1 MNGESEFARWL
12 TPTLT
17 ENSNPTTAA
26 MRETGLKSSRLAS
39 EELAHA
45 TRTQHIIEAAALPSL
60 RTLLH
65 PLAESD
71 NLLVKPVASVETLRY
86 RIRLPRYLFIG
97 PKGGDDPIRIGIFA
111 GIHGDEP
118 AGSYAAVSL
127 LQLLERNPEIATG
140 YWLYVYPV
148 CNPTGFEQQTR
159 CSARGFDLNR
169 EFWNNS
175 DEPEVRCLETE
186 LWTHAF
192 DGIISLHS
200 DDTSTGMY
208 GFVRGATLSSHLLE
222 PALKAAEQV
231 LPRNRDKLIDGFPAS
246 NGLIRH
252 CYHGVLTAPPR
263 IKPKPFEL
271 LLETPALAPLL
282 HQQQAL
288 VLAMSTILTEYR
300 HLMGYAPN
308 L

>member
-1 MNGESEFARWL
+1 MQIAIAKEAV
-12 TPTLT
+12 
-17 ENSNPTTAA
+17 
-26 MRETGLKSSRLAS
+26 REVGLKPSRIAQQ
-39 EELAHA
+39 ELEQS
-45 TRTQHIIEAAALPSL
+45 TRTHEIIEAAALPSL

-65 PLAESD
+65 PLADSE
-71 NLLVKPVASVETLRY
+71 NLLVKPVASVETRY
-86 RIRLPRYLFIG
+86 RIRLPRYLFLG

-127 LQLLERNPEIATG
+127 LQMLERQPEIAKG

-159 CSARGFDLNR
+159 CSARGYDLNR

-200 DDTSTGMY
+200 DDTSAGMY
-208 GFVRGATLSSHLLE
+208 GFVRGATLSKHLLE
-222 PALKAAEQV
+222 PALKAAEEV
-231 LPRNRDKLIDGFPAS
+231 LPRNRDKFIDGFPAN
-246 NGLIRH
+246 NGLIRQ
-252 CYHGVLTAPPR
+252 CYNGVLSAPPR
-263 IKPKPFEL
+263 LKPKPFEL
-271 LLETPALAPLL
+271 LLETPGQAPLL

-300 HLMGYAPN
+300 ALMGYAPN

>member
-1 MNGESEFARWL
+1 MITTS
-12 TPTLT
+12 T
-17 ENSNPTTAA
+17 EEGFVSDF
-26 MRETGLKSSRLAS
+26 RLKPGRIAQEQLQR
-39 EELAHA
+39 A
-45 TRTQHIIEAAALPSL
+45 TRAYEIIDDGAGLPSV
-60 RTLLH
+60 RTLLN
-65 PLAESD
+65 PLTGTD
-71 NLLVKPVASVETLRY
+71 KLLVKPVASVETRY

-97 PKGGDDPIRIGIFA
+97 PRGGDDPIRIGIFA

-118 AGSYAAVSL
+118 AGSYAAVNL
-127 LQLLERNPEIATG
+127 LQMLERQPDIARG

-159 CSARGFDLNR
+159 CSARGYDLNR

-192 DGIISLHS
+192 DGIVSLHS
-200 DDTSTGMY
+200 DDTSVGMY
-208 GFVRGATLSSHLLE
+208 GFVRGATLSKHLLE
-222 PALKAAEQV
+222 PALKAAEEV
-231 LPRNRDKLIDGFPAS
+231 LPRNRDKFIDGFPAS
-246 NGLIRH
+246 NGLIRQ
-252 CYHGVLTAPPR
+252 CYNGVLSAPPR

-271 LLETPALAPLL
+271 LLETPSLAPLL

-300 HLMGYAPN
+300 QLMGYAPN

>member
-1 MNGESEFARWL
+1 LEHVAR
-12 TPTLT
+12 TH
-17 ENSNPTTAA
+17 E
-26 MRETGLKSSRLAS
+26 
-39 EELAHA
+39 
-45 TRTQHIIEAAALPSL
+45 IIEAAALPSL

-71 NLLVKPVASVETLRY
+71 NLLVKPVASVETRY
-86 RIRLPRYLFIG
+86 RIRLPRFLFIG

-118 AGSYAAVSL
+118 AGAYAAVSL
-127 LQLLERNPEIATG
+127 LQMLERDPEIAKG

-148 CNPTGFEQQTR
+148 CNPTGFERQTR
-159 CSARGFDLNR
+159 CSARGYDLNR

-208 GFVRGATLSSHLLE
+208 GFVRGATLSRHLLE
-222 PALKAAEQV
+222 PALKAAEEV
-231 LPRNRDKLIDGFPAS
+231 LPRNRDKFIDGFPAS
-246 NGLIRH
+246 NGLIRQ
-252 CYHGVLTAPPR
+252 CYNGVLSAPPR
-263 IKPKPFEL
+263 LKPKPFEL
-271 LLETPALAPLL
+271 LLETPGLAPLL

-300 HLMGYAPN
+300 ELMGYAPN

>member
-1 MNGESEFARWL
+1 MITSSTQEGFVSDFR
-12 TPTLT
+12 
-17 ENSNPTTAA
+17 
-26 MRETGLKSSRLAS
+26 LKPSRIAQEQLGQ
-39 EELAHA
+39 A
-45 TRTQHIIEAAALPSL
+45 TRAYEIVDGAGLPSV
-60 RTLLH
+60 RTLLN
-65 PLAESD
+65 PVIGSD
-71 NLLVKPVASVETLRY
+71 NLLVKPVASVETRY

-97 PKGGDDPIRIGIFA
+97 PRGGDDPIRIGIFA

-127 LQLLERNPEIATG
+127 LQMLERQPEIARG

-159 CSARGFDLNR
+159 CSARGYDLNR

-192 DGIISLHS
+192 DGIVSLHS
-200 DDTSTGMY
+200 DDTSAGMY
-208 GFVRGATLSSHLLE
+208 GFVRGATLSKHLLE
-222 PALKAAEQV
+222 PALKAAEEV
-231 LPRNRDKLIDGFPAS
+231 LPRNRDKFIDGFPAS
-246 NGLIRH
+246 NGLIRQ
-252 CYHGVLTAPPR
+252 CYNGVLSAPPR
-263 IKPKPFEL
+263 MKPKPFEL
-271 LLETPALAPLL
+271 LLETPGLAPQL

-300 HLMGYAPN
+300 QLMGYAPN

>member
-1 MNGESEFARWL
+1 MISTSTQEGFVGDVR
-12 TPTLT
+12 
-17 ENSNPTTAA
+17 
-26 MRETGLKSSRLAS
+26 LKPRPIAQEPL
-39 EELAHA
+39 EQV
-45 TRTQHIIEAAALPSL
+45 TRAYEIVDGAGLPSV
-60 RTLLH
+60 RTLLN
-65 PLAESD
+65 PLIGTD
-71 NLLVKPVASVETLRY
+71 HLLVKPLASVETRY

-97 PKGGDDPIRIGIFA
+97 PEGGGDPIRIGIFA

-118 AGSYAAVSL
+118 AGVYAAVNL
-127 LQLLERNPEIATG
+127 LQMLERQPEIARG

-148 CNPTGFEQQTR
+148 CNPTGFEQRTR
-159 CSARGFDLNR
+159 CSARGYDLNR

-192 DGIISLHS
+192 DGIVSLHS
-200 DDTSTGMY
+200 DDTSAGMY
-208 GFVRGATLSSHLLE
+208 GFVRGATLSKHLIE
-222 PALKAAEQV
+222 PALKAAEEV
-231 LPRNRDKLIDGFPAS
+231 LPRNRDKFIDGFPAS
-246 NGLIRH
+246 NGLIRR
-252 CYHGVLTAPPR
+252 CYNGVLSAPPR

-271 LLETPALAPLL
+271 LLETPGLAPLL

-300 HLMGYAPN
+300 QLMGYAPN

>member
-1 MNGESEFARWL
+1 M
-12 TPTLT
+12 
-17 ENSNPTTAA
+17 
-26 MRETGLKSSRLAS
+26 KAS
-39 EELAHA
+39 ENCYVNDFRLKPSRIAQQYLERA
-45 TRTQHIIEAAALPSL
+45 TRNHEIIEASSLPGVRAL
-60 RTLLH
+60 TQ
-65 PLAESD
+65 PLVESD
-71 NLLVKPVASVETLRY
+71 TLFVKPVASVETARY

-118 AGSYAAVSL
+118 AGAYAAVSL
-127 LQLLERNPEIATG
+127 LQMLERQPEIAKG

-159 CSARGFDLNR
+159 CSARGYDLNR

-192 DGIISLHS
+192 DGIVSLHS
-200 DDTSTGMY
+200 DDTSAGMY
-208 GFVRGATLSSHLLE
+208 GFVRGATLSKHLLE
-222 PALKAAEQV
+222 PALKAAEEV
-231 LPRNRDKLIDGFPAS
+231 LPRNRDKFIDGFPAN
-246 NGLIRH
+246 NGLIRQ
-252 CYHGVLTAPPR
+252 CYNGVLSAPPR
-263 IKPKPFEL
+263 TKPKPFEL
-271 LLETPALAPLL
+271 LLETPGLAPPM

-300 HLMGYAPN
+300 ELMGYAPN